1 MSTQPGTYDLTA
13 YRDAKFPFQFTFQ
26 DGDEQALDLST
37 YTAVKYNFFTLS
49 NQNDP
54 EVTVEAT
61 VASNVVSGELTAE
74 QTKSFYNK
82 VIYYQ
87 GRFTRADGGDD
98 ILMDGRLFVT
108 NVPGSAKEAD
118 AVVTVLSE
126 SGKVTVVGI
135 ISVAEAIAAKVAAE
149 AARDE
154 TIAAADQAII
164 DIGNAKDSA
173 IVDISNARD
182 TGLTAISD
190 AESSGV
196 QAVNDAKDSAITE
209 INALVGQAESAR
221 DDAQTAATTA
231 TTQAGNAS
239 DSADSASNSATTA
252 TEQAG
257 IATTQAGVATDEAN
271 RAETEANKVI
281 NSLVQLGL
289 VTPSH
294 RDYTFAII
302 AQDGAVNEP
311 FSTKNLFES

>member
-37 YTAVKYNFFTLS
+37 YTAVTYNFFTLS

-54 EVTVEAT
+54 EVSIDAT
-61 VASNVVSGELTAE
+61 VASNVVSGELTAA

-98 ILMDGRLFVT
+98 ILMDGRLFVS

-126 SGKVTVVGI
+126 SGTVTVVGI
-135 ISVAEAIAAKVAAE
+135 ISVAEAVAAKVA
-149 AARDE
+149 
-154 TIAAADQAII
+154 
-164 DIGNAKDSA
+164 
-173 IVDISNARD
+173 
-182 TGLTAISD
+182 
-190 AESSGV
+190 
-196 QAVNDAKDSAITE
+196 
-209 INALVGQAESAR
+209 AESAR

-239 DSADSASNSATTA
+239 DSADSASDSATTA

-271 RAETEANKVI
+271 RAETEADKVK
-281 NSLVQLGL
+281 NALVQLGL
-289 VTPSH
+289 VSQAH
-294 RDYTFAII
+294 KDYVFAVI
-302 AQDGAVNEP
+302 AQGGEINDPIA
-311 FSTKNLFES
+311 TKELFES